1 VTDSINQ
8 RVAIEQALLAA
19 IVESS
24 DDGIIS
30 TDLSGVIGTW
40 NGGAERLY
48 GYSAQE
54 ALGQPI
60 TILIPRERANE
71 ELAILERIRLGERV
85 EHYETLRR
93 CKDGKVV
100 DVSLTVSPIKN
111 AEGIIV
117 GASKIARDISRRKR
131 DAERLETLHRI
142 ARSLSSDL
150 DLERIVQAVTDTA
163 TELSGARY
171 GAFFYNVTHRGGEA
185 YLLYTLSGAP
195 REAFEKFGLPRATPI
210 FQPTF
215 HGTDIV
221 RSDDIRQD
229 PRYGRNP
236 PHHGMPKGHLPV
248 VSYLAV
254 PVISRSGE
262 VIGGLF
268 FGHDEPGVFTQDTED
283 IVSGIAAHAAIA
295 IDNARLFS
303 TLQEEMRSK
312 ELLLTEF
319 QHRMRNTLAT
329 VQAIASQTLRHGPQE
344 EQLAFQARL
353 RALADVHT
361 LLTAQS
367 WHRARLSDL
376 VRHAIAPFPPERF
389 QTDGPE
395 AYLDSTRSMLLT
407 LALHEL
413 ATNAVKY
420 GALSQAGG
428 TVTIIWH
435 SDGQRVSLCWRET
448 DGPPVAPP
456 SRKGFGSALI
466 EHATDGTARLEFAS
480 TGVVC
485 VMDMPSAP
493 QLSASTP
500 ATLNEPAS

>member
-1 VTDSINQ
+1 MTDSINQ

-30 TDLSGVIGTW
+30 TDLSGVIATW

-60 TILIPRERANE
+60 TILIPSARANE
-71 ELAILERIRLGERV
+71 ELAILERIRLGVRV
-85 EHYETLRR
+85 EHYETLLR

-131 DAERLETLHRI
+131 DAQRLEILNRI
-142 ARSLSSDL
+142 ARTLSSDL

-268 FGHDEPGVFTQDTED
+268 FGRRAGRV
-283 IVSGIAAHAAIA
+283 HAG
-295 IDNARLFS
+295 R
-303 TLQEEMRSK
+303 RR
-312 ELLLTEF
+312 
-319 QHRMRNTLAT
+319 HRVGHCSPCRY
-329 VQAIASQTLRHGPQE
+329 S
-344 EQLAFQARL
+344 
-353 RALADVHT
+353 
-361 LLTAQS
+361 
-367 WHRARLSDL
+367 HR
-376 VRHAIAPFPPERF
+376 
-389 QTDGPE
+389 
-395 AYLDSTRSMLLT
+395 
-407 LALHEL
+407 
-413 ATNAVKY
+413 
-420 GALSQAGG
+420 
-428 TVTIIWH
+428 
-435 SDGQRVSLCWRET
+435 
-448 DGPPVAPP
+448 
-456 SRKGFGSALI
+456 
-466 EHATDGTARLEFAS
+466 
-480 TGVVC
+480 
-485 VMDMPSAP
+485 
-493 QLSASTP
+493 
-500 ATLNEPAS
+500 